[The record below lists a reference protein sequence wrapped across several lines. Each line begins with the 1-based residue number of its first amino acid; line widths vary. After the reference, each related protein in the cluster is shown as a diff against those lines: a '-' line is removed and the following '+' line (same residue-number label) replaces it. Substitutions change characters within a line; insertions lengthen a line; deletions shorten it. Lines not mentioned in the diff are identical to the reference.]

1 MKLSTTLLP
10 LIVSAAA
17 VNAKVPKGVQ
27 TKFCYRDGATAT
39 ASVSL
44 SYSESYDYDAAAAWI
59 DMGHFKIEDDEAL
72 LVEATVETLFLKEID
87 LEDESADVF
96 LDSRAL
102 MRAAIFKG
110 CTSFDDCM
118 TQNITPID
126 PKPNGRVPI
135 KVGKSSLRSFCFCF
149 CRGGDGL
156 PFFIEPMAPF
166 SWVYPNSTLPPSCV
180 FKCL

>member
-1 MKLSTTLLP
+1 MKLFNAILP
-10 LIVSAAA
+10 LIVGAASA
-17 VNAKVPKGVQ
+17 NAKKLKGGKVE

-44 SYSESYDYDAAAAWI
+44 SDSESYDYDAAAAWI

-87 LEDESADVF
+87 LEDESADIF

-118 TQNITPID
+118 TQNVTPID

-135 KVGKSSLRSFCFCF
+135 KVGKSNPRSLCFCF
-149 CRGGDGL
+149 CRGKD
-156 PFFIEPMAPF
+156 FFF
-166 SWVYPNSTLPPSCV
+166 SLS
-180 FKCL
+180 K

>member
-1 MKLSTTLLP
+1 MKLFNAILP
-10 LIVSAAA
+10 LIVGAASTY
-17 VNAKVPKGVQ
+17 AKKLKGGKVE

-44 SYSESYDYDAAAAWI
+44 SDSESYDYDAAAAWI

-87 LEDESADVF
+87 LEDTSASIDM
-96 LDSRAL
+96 DSRAM

-110 CTSFDDCM
+110 CTSFDECM
-118 TQNITPID
+118 TQNVTPID

-135 KVGKSSLRSFCFCF
+135 KVGKSSPRSLCFCF
-149 CRGGDGL
+149 YRGGDGL
-156 PFFIEPMAPF
+156 LLFIERMTPF
-166 SWVYPNSTLPPSCV
+166 S
-180 FKCL
+180 

>member
-10 LIVSAAA
+10 LIVGAAA
-17 VNAKVPKGVQ
+17 ANAKKLKGGKTE

-44 SYSESYDYDAAAAWI
+44 SDSETYDYDAAAAWI
-59 DMGHFKIEDDEAL
+59 DMGHFKIDDDEAL
-72 LVEATVETLFLKEID
+72 LVEATVETLFVKEID
-87 LEDESADVF
+87 LEDESADIF
-96 LDSRAL
+96 LDSTAA

-135 KVGKSSLRSFCFCF
+135 KVGKSIPTSLCFCS
-149 CRGGDGL
+149 CRGSDGL
-156 PFFIEPMAPF
+156 LSSERLLF
-166 SWVYPNSTLPPSCV
+166 
-180 FKCL
+180 

>member
-1 MKLSTTLLP
+1 MKLFNAILP
-10 LIVSAAA
+10 LIVGAASA
-17 VNAKVPKGVQ
+17 NAKKLKGGKVE

-44 SYSESYDYDAAAAWI
+44 SDSESYDYDAAAAWI

-87 LEDESADVF
+87 LEDTSASIDM
-96 LDSRAL
+96 DSRAM

-110 CTSFDDCM
+110 CTSFDECM
-118 TQNITPID
+118 TQNVTPID

-135 KVGKSSLRSFCFCF
+135 KVGKSNPRSLCFCF
-149 CRGGDGL
+149 CRGKD
-156 PFFIEPMAPF
+156 FFF
-166 SWVYPNSTLPPSCV
+166 SLS
-180 FKCL
+180 K